1 VSGTETLKSEVERV
15 TAVAGDYYD
24 VEALYTPEERQV
36 RDVVRRFVAD
46 RVAPHAGQW
55 WQEGHFPLELVPE
68 MAQLGCFGPT
78 LPEQYGGAGL
88 SPTAYGLVMQEL
100 EYGDSGLRS
109 FASVQ
114 SSLAMYAIY
123 RWGSEEQRQQWLPRM
138 AAGEV
143 IGCFGLTE
151 PDAGSDPAAM
161 NTRAVRR
168 ADGSGWEIT
177 GAKRWITNGSVA
189 QVAVVWAKTVGEA
202 DDAIRGFVVPT
213 NSPGF
218 STAVIKTKASMRMSV
233 TSELFLDHVVVPEA
247 ARLPGARGL
256 SGPLACLTQA
266 RYGIAWGT
274 IGAARA
280 CLDEALSYTDTRIA
294 FGRPIAATQLVQERL
309 VSMVSRLGPM
319 QLTAW
324 RLGQLHQAGALRH
337 QQVSLAKRDHAR
349 AALDIARQARELLG
363 GNGITTDYAPMRHAA
378 NLETVDTYEG
388 TYEVHTLAVGR
399 DITGHNAF

>member
-1 VSGTETLKSEVERV
+1 MAR
-15 TAVAGDYYD
+15 AGDYYD
-24 VEALYTPEERQV
+24 VESLYRPEERQV

-46 RVAPHAGQW
+46 RIRPHAGEW
-55 WQEGHFPLELVPE
+55 WQAGHFPLELVPE

-78 LPEQYGGAGL
+78 LPEQYGGAEL
-88 SPTAYGLVMQEL
+88 SPVAYGLMMQEL

-123 RWGSEEQRQQWLPRM
+123 RWGSEEQRRRWLPRM

-151 PDAGSDPAAM
+151 PDAGSDPASM
-161 NTRAVRR
+161 QTRAVRT
-168 ADGSGWEIT
+168 ADGWRLS

-189 QVAVVWAKTVGEA
+189 QVAVVWAKTTGEP

-213 NSPGF
+213 DAPGF
-218 STAVIKTKASMRMSV
+218 SATTIKTKASMRMSV
-233 TSELFLDHVVVPEA
+233 TSELFLDQVEVPES

-266 RYGIAWGT
+266 RYGIAWGA

-280 CLDEALSYTDTRIA
+280 CLDEALAYTQTRIA
-294 FGRPIAATQLVQERL
+294 FGRPIAATQMVQERL
-309 VSMVSRLGPM
+309 VDMVSRLGAM
-319 QLTAW
+319 QLTAH
-324 RLGQLHQAGALRH
+324 RLGQLHEAGALQH

-349 AALDIARQARELLG
+349 AALEIARQARELLG
-363 GNGITTDYAPMRHAA
+363 GNGITTDYGPMRHAA

>member
-1 VSGTETLKSEVERV
+1 MARP
-15 TAVAGDYYD
+15 GDYYD
-24 VEALYTPEERQV
+24 VESLYRPEERQV

-46 RVAPHAGQW
+46 RILPHAGRW

-78 LPEQYGGAGL
+78 LPEQYGGADL
-88 SPTAYGLVMQEL
+88 SPIAYGLMMQEL

-123 RWGSEEQRQQWLPRM
+123 RWGSEDQRQQWLPRM

-151 PDAGSDPAAM
+151 PDAGSDPGSM
-161 NTRAVRR
+161 QTRAVRT
-168 ADGSGWEIT
+168 ADGGWRIN

-189 QVAVVWAKTVGEA
+189 QVAVVWAKTVGEP

-213 NSPGF
+213 DTPGF
-218 STAVIKTKASMRMSV
+218 STAVIKTKASMRLSV
-233 TSELFLDHVVVPEA
+233 TSELFLDQVEVPES
-247 ARLPGARGL
+247 ARLPGAQGL
-256 SGPLACLTQA
+256 SGPLSCLTQA

-274 IGAARA
+274 IGAACA
-280 CLDEALSYTDTRIA
+280 CLDEALGYTQSRIA
-294 FGRPIAATQLVQERL
+294 FGRPIAATQMVQERL
-309 VSMVSRLGPM
+309 VDMVSRIGYM
-319 QLTAW
+319 QLTAH
-324 RLGQLHQAGALRH
+324 RLGQLYEAGALQH

-349 AALDIARQARELLG
+349 AALEMARQARELLG